1 MPKGRPSDQTKPD
14 TSGRQKGTAKCKC
27 DPKDTDPT
35 DIDSEK
41 PVFCPFTVIIDTREQ
56 APYQFRTFKADAK
69 HKTQSGIPRPLFIQ
83 TEIATLKTADY
94 SIKGFESEIAIERKS
109 LTDLFGTL
117 GSGRDRFKRELE
129 RLSQFQVA
137 HVVIEADWKTI
148 LYSPPERTKLDP
160 KSVFRS
166 INAWEQEFP
175 TIHWQFMGMKA
186 IAEHKTFRILE
197 RFWNQKQKAIQESQ
211 GAINKE
217 NPQSGVTSM

>member
-1 MPKGRPSDQTKPD
+1 MPKGRPSDPTKPD
-14 TSGRQKGTAKCKC
+14 TSGRQKNTGKCKS
-27 DPKDTDPT
+27 DPKADDPT

-69 HKTQSGIPRPLFIQ
+69 HKTPSGIVRDLFIPV
-83 TEIATLKTADY
+83 EIATLKTADY

-117 GSGRDRFKRELE
+117 GSGRERFERELE
-129 RLSQFQVA
+129 RLSEFQIA
-137 HVVIEADWKTI
+137 HVVIEASWETVLCK
-148 LYSPPERTKLDP
+148 PPERAKLSP

-197 RFWNQKQKAIQESQ
+197 RFWNQKQKSLQGSPEAIE
-211 GAINKE
+211 KE

>member
-1 MPKGRPSDQTKPD
+1 MPKGHNADQTKPN
-14 TSGRQKGTAKCKC
+14 TSGRRPNTGKCKS

-35 DIDSEK
+35 DLDCDR
-41 PVFCPFTVIIDTREQ
+41 PVTCPFTVIVDTREQ
-56 APYQFRTFKADAK
+56 SPYQFRTFKADAQYK
-69 HKTQSGIPRPLFIQ
+69 SHTGVPKDLYIPV
-83 TEIATLKTADY
+83 EVATLKTADY

-117 GSGRDRFKRELE
+117 GKGRERFIRELE
-129 RLSQFQVA
+129 RLSEFKVA

-148 LYSPPERTKLDP
+148 LESPPERTKLSP

-175 TIHWQFMGMKA
+175 TIHWQFMWIRA

-197 RFWNQKQKAIQESQ
+197 RFWNQKQKAIVQEN
-211 GAINKE
+211 AK
-217 NPQSGVTSM
+217 SGVTNM

>member
-1 MPKGRPSDQTKPD
+1 MPKGRPSDPTKPD

-27 DPKDTDPT
+27 DPKPDDPT
-35 DIDSEK
+35 DIDCNK
-41 PVFCPFTVIIDTREQ
+41 PIVCPFTVIIDTREQ

-69 HKTQSGIPRPLFIQ
+69 HKTQTGISKDLYIPV
-83 TEIATLKTADY
+83 EIATLKTADY

-109 LTDLFGTL
+109 LMDLFGTL
-117 GSGRDRFKRELE
+117 GSGRERFERELE
-129 RLSQFQVA
+129 RLSKLQVA
-137 HVVIEADWKTI
+137 HVVIEASWETVLQK
-148 LYSPPERTKLDP
+148 PPERTKLSP

-175 TIHWQFMGMKA
+175 TIHWQFMGMEA

-197 RFWNQKQKAIQESQ
+197 RFWNQKQRAIE
-211 GAINKE
+211 KE